1 MQMLKHQFA
10 VKSMTPKTTQ
20 YSRISQVPQEEKG
33 MAMVMAL
40 LMGVALLAGATGLM
54 IRQMMARKLG
64 AAESYSQLAESAA
77 LNGLNRIISDLNK
90 DDRDNYTGFL
100 LTLRNDHEQWG
111 WSSPNMPSTADT
123 SGTQLVELCTPV
135 DRFISAYRQGTEG
148 EAAIIPINTTNIRAD
163 GIQEGIQVG
172 YRLRSYNTT
181 ATGGNGE
188 GSFYVEGIVRRGES
202 VLARALLKRALFI
215 SSRVAGAGDWAVM
228 SGHNLR
234 LNDTT
239 INGPGNIFYLT
250 NTPDDYAANAYS
262 SKCFG
267 SLQDDVGT
275 SNSDL
280 AGPSQKNQI
289 WPINIDETKR
299 GVSGLPPTNLFEKER
314 QDDTTKNSNGGTIR
328 IWSFD
333 DSEPAPADHDGDG
346 LNDLEPDGLTEIL
359 YPALPC
365 GEAVCVRDADDT
377 RAEDF
382 RTLAEEGINLNSSTS
397 TITLSKDI
405 LCRNSEAF
413 DCHVY
418 LDHVNLSETKLHL
431 ETSDARSIVLH
442 LDQPVSYPTNL
453 SLSQAITMRG
463 SAELCGVN
471 NGSSSCNSKPEQL
484 VIIASAGTAPSTDA
498 CGRKAQSVSF
508 TGATLPNALMYL
520 PTGIVRP
527 NDATLTGLVWA
538 SSICVLDDDNRAA
551 SFTLNTEQNGVSVV
565 QKANDL
571 WGWSERFNYPGYG
584 RMVTRAIRGTSL
596 DIFERW

>member
-1 MQMLKHQFA
+1 MKRI
-10 VKSMTPKTTQ
+10 TTKAAQ
-20 YSRISQVPQEEKG
+20 VSRFPEHEQG
-33 MAMVMAL
+33 MAMIMAL
-40 LMGVALLAGATGLM
+40 LMGVVLLAGTTGLM
-54 IRQMMARKLG
+54 IRQIMARKLG
-64 AAESYSQLAESAA
+64 AAESYNQLAESAA

-100 LTLRNDHEQWG
+100 LTLRNDKEQWG
-111 WSSPNMPSTADT
+111 WSFPNMPASADS

-135 DRFISAYRQGTEG
+135 DRFVSAYPQGTEG
-148 EAAIIPINTTNIRAD
+148 EAEIIPINTSNIRAD
-163 GIQEGIQVG
+163 GITEEIQVG

-181 ATGGNGE
+181 ASDGNGE
-188 GSFYVEGIVRRGES
+188 GSFYVEGIVRRGEN

-215 SSRVAGAGDWAVM
+215 SSRVAGAGDWAVV
-228 SGHNLR
+228 SGQNLR

-239 INGPGNIFYLT
+239 IEGPGNIFYLT
-250 NTPDDYAANAYS
+250 SSPNEYSADFYS
-262 SKCFG
+262 SKCG
-267 SLQDDVGT
+267 NTLLDDVGATNQDLTGT
-275 SNSDL
+275 S
-280 AGPSQKNQI
+280 KENQI

-314 QDDTTKNSNGGTIR
+314 RDDTTNNSNGGTIR

-333 DSEPAPADHDGDG
+333 DSVAPADRDGDG
-346 LNDLEPDGLTEIL
+346 LNDLAPDGTEKL
-359 YPALPC
+359 YPVLPC
-365 GEAVCVRDADDT
+365 GEVICVRDADDT
-377 RAEDF
+377 AAEDF
-382 RTLAEEGINLNSSTS
+382 RTLAEEGISISKSTS
-397 TITLSKDI
+397 SITLSKDI

-418 LDHVNLSETKLHL
+418 IDHVNLSKTELHF

-442 LDQPVSYPTNL
+442 LDQPVSYPTDLN
-453 SLSQAITMRG
+453 LSQAITLNG

-471 NGSSSCNSKPEQL
+471 AGSSSCNNKPEQL
-484 VIIASAGTAPSTDA
+484 VITASTGTAPSTDA

-508 TGATLPNALMYL
+508 TGATLPSALLYL

-527 NDATLTGLVWA
+527 NGATLTGLVWA
-538 SSICVLDDDNRAA
+538 SSICVLDDDNKAA
-551 SFTLNTEQNGVSVV
+551 SFALTTEQNGISVV

>member
-1 MQMLKHQFA
+1 MTRKTNKH
-10 VKSMTPKTTQ
+10 TQ
-20 YSRISQVPQEEKG
+20 KFSIPQQEEG

-40 LMGVALLAGATGLM
+40 LMGVVLLAGTTGLM

-100 LTLRNDHEQWG
+100 LTLRNDPEQWG
-111 WSSPNMPSTADT
+111 WSFPNMPASADS

-135 DRFISAYRQGTEG
+135 DRFISAYPQGTEG
-148 EAAIIPINTTNIRAD
+148 KAGIIPINTSNVRAD
-163 GIQEGIQVG
+163 GIKEEIQVG

-188 GSFYVEGIVRRGES
+188 GSFYVEGIVRRGEN

-250 NTPDDYAANAYS
+250 NSPDDYAANAYS

-267 SLQDDVGT
+267 SLLDDVGT

-280 AGPSQKNQI
+280 AGPSKNNQI
-289 WPINIDETKR
+289 WPINIDESKR

-333 DSEPAPADHDGDG
+333 DSDPAPADRDGDG

-418 LDHVNLSETKLHL
+418 LDHINLSKTKLHL

-442 LDQPVSYPTNL
+442 LDQPVSYPTDL
-453 SLSQAITMRG
+453 SLSQAITLRG

-471 NGSSSCNSKPEQL
+471 SGSSSCNSKPEQL
-484 VIIASAGTAPSTDA
+484 VITASAETAPSTDA

-538 SSICVLDDDNRAA
+538 SSICVLDDDNTEA
-551 SFTLNTEQNGVSVV
+551 SFTLTTEQNGVSVV

>member
-1 MQMLKHQFA
+1 
-10 VKSMTPKTTQ
+10 MTG
-20 YSRISQVPQEEKG
+20 RIRKVSQTSLVPQHEQG

-40 LMGVALLAGATGLM
+40 LMGVVLLAGATGLM

-100 LTLRNDHEQWG
+100 LTLRNDPEQWG
-111 WSSPNMPSTADT
+111 WISPNMPSTADT

-135 DRFISAYRQGTEG
+135 DRFISAYPQGTEG
-148 EAAIIPINTTNIRAD
+148 EAAIIPINTSNVRAD
-163 GIQEGIQVG
+163 GIKEEIQVG

-188 GSFYVEGIVRRGES
+188 GSFYVEGIVRRGEN

-250 NTPDDYAANAYS
+250 KSPDDYAANAYS

-267 SLQDDVGT
+267 SLLDDVGT

-280 AGPSQKNQI
+280 AGPSQNNQI

-333 DSEPAPADHDGDG
+333 DSDPAPADRDGDG
-346 LNDLEPDGLTEIL
+346 LNDLEPDGLTEIR

-377 RAEDF
+377 GAEDF
-382 RTLAEEGINLNSSTS
+382 RTLAEEGINLSSSTS

-418 LDHVNLSETKLHL
+418 LDHVNLSTTKLHL
-431 ETSDARSIVLH
+431 ETSDTRSIVLH

-453 SLSQAITMRG
+453 SLSQAITLRG

-471 NGSSSCNSKPEQL
+471 AGSSSCNSKPEQL
-484 VIIASAGTAPSTDA
+484 VITASAGTAPTTDA
-498 CGRKAQSVSF
+498 CGREAQSVSF
-508 TGATLPNALMYL
+508 TGATLPNALIYL

-538 SSICVLDDDNRAA
+538 SSICVLDDDNTAA
-551 SFTLNTEQNGVSVV
+551 SFTLTTEQNGVSVV

>member
-1 MQMLKHQFA
+1 MKRKAYKPAQF
-10 VKSMTPKTTQ
+10 
-20 YSRISQVPQEEKG
+20 SRFPEQEQG
-33 MAMVMAL
+33 MAMIMAL
-40 LMGVALLAGATGLM
+40 LMGVVLLAGATGLM

-64 AAESYSQLAESAA
+64 AAESYNQLAESAA

-100 LTLRNDHEQWG
+100 LTLRNDPEQWG

-135 DRFISAYRQGTEG
+135 DRFISAYPQGTEG
-148 EAAIIPINTTNIRAD
+148 EAAIIPINTSNVRAD
-163 GIQEGIQVG
+163 GIKEEIQVG

-188 GSFYVEGIVRRGES
+188 GSFYVEGIVRRGENI
-202 VLARALLKRALFI
+202 LARALLKRALFI

-234 LNDTT
+234 LNNTT
-239 INGPGNIFYLT
+239 IIGLGNIFYLT
-250 NTPDDYAANAYS
+250 NSPDEYKADNYS
-262 SKCFG
+262 SRCNKYLRDAVASG
-267 SLQDDVGT
+267 NDDLRGAAEEVEDAEKKKT
-275 SNSDL
+275 INR
-280 AGPSQKNQI
+280 I
-289 WPINIDETKR
+289 WPVNINETKR
-299 GVSGLPPTNLFEKER
+299 GASGLPPTNLFEKDL
-314 QDDTTKNSNGGTIR
+314 QDDMTNNSNGGTIR

-333 DSEPAPADHDGDG
+333 DSDPSPADRDGDG

-365 GEAVCVRDADDT
+365 GEVVCVRDADAT
-377 RAEDF
+377 GAEDF
-382 RTLAEEGINLNSSTS
+382 RTLAEEGINISSTS

-418 LDHVNLSETKLHL
+418 LDHINLSKTKLHL

-453 SLSQAITMRG
+453 SLSQAITLRG
-463 SAELCGVN
+463 SAELCGVKVKD
-471 NGSSSCNSKPEQL
+471 GSSSCNNKPEQL
-484 VIIASAGTAPSTDA
+484 VITASAGTAPSTDA
-498 CGRKAQSVSF
+498 CGRKTQSVNF

-527 NDATLTGLVWA
+527 NNATLTGLVWA
-538 SSICVLDDDNRAA
+538 SSICVLDDDNTAA
-551 SFTLNTEQNGVSVV
+551 SFTLTTEQNGVSVV

>member
-1 MQMLKHQFA
+1 MKKFHVHESEQ
-10 VKSMTPKTTQ
+10 
-20 YSRISQVPQEEKG
+20 G

-40 LMGVALLAGATGLM
+40 LMSVVLLAGATGLM

-90 DDRDNYTGFL
+90 DDRNNYTGFL
-100 LTLRNDHEQWG
+100 LTLRNDSEQWG
-111 WSSPNMPSTADT
+111 WSKPNMPATAYS

-135 DRFISAYRQGTEG
+135 NRFISAYPQGTEG

-163 GIQEGIQVG
+163 GIKEEIQVG

-188 GSFYVEGIVRRGES
+188 GSFYVEGIVRRGEN

-215 SSRVAGAGDWAVM
+215 SSRVAGAEDWAVM

-250 NTPDDYAANAYS
+250 KSPDDYAANAYS
-262 SKCFG
+262 SKCFE
-267 SLQDDVGT
+267 SLLDDVGT

-280 AGPSQKNQI
+280 AGPSQNNQI

-299 GVSGLPPTNLFEKER
+299 GISGLPPTNLFEKER
-314 QDDTTKNSNGGTIR
+314 QNDVSKNSNSGAIR

-333 DSEPAPADHDGDG
+333 DSDPAPADRDGDG

-418 LDHVNLSETKLHL
+418 LDHINLSKTKLHL

-442 LDQPVSYPTNL
+442 LDQPVSYPTDL
-453 SLSQAITMRG
+453 SLSQAITLDG

-471 NGSSSCNSKPEQL
+471 AGSSSCNSKPEQL
-484 VIIASAGTAPSTDA
+484 VITASAGTAPSTDA
-498 CGRKAQSVSF
+498 CGREAQSVRF
-508 TGATLPNALMYL
+508 TGTTLPNALMYL

-527 NDATLTGLVWA
+527 NNATLTGLVWA
-538 SSICVLDDDNRAA
+538 SSICVLDDDNTET
-551 SFTLNTEQNGVSVV
+551 SFTLTTEQNGVSVV

-596 DIFERW
+596 DIFKRW

>member
-1 MQMLKHQFA
+1 MKKFVAHESEQ
-10 VKSMTPKTTQ
+10 
-20 YSRISQVPQEEKG
+20 G

-40 LMGVALLAGATGLM
+40 LMGVVLLAGATGLM

-100 LTLRNDHEQWG
+100 LTLRNDPEQWG
-111 WSSPNMPSTADT
+111 WSSPNMPESADS

-135 DRFISAYRQGTEG
+135 DRFISAYPQGIEG
-148 EAAIIPINTTNIRAD
+148 EAEIIPINSSNVRAD
-163 GIQEGIQVG
+163 GIKEKIQVG

-188 GSFYVEGIVRRGES
+188 GSFYVEGIVRRGEN

-215 SSRVAGAGDWAVM
+215 SSRVAGAGDWAVI

-250 NTPDDYAANAYS
+250 KSPDEYSADFYS
-262 SKCFG
+262 SKCR
-267 SLQDDVGT
+267 STLLDDVGAT
-275 SNSDL
+275 NQDL
-280 AGPSQKNQI
+280 AGASKENQI

-333 DSEPAPADHDGDG
+333 DSDPAPADRDGDG
-346 LNDLEPDGLTEIL
+346 LNDLAADGLTEIL

-365 GEAVCVRDADDT
+365 GEAICVRDADDT

-418 LDHVNLSETKLHL
+418 LDHVNLSTTKLHL
-431 ETSDARSIVLH
+431 ETSDTRSIVLH

-453 SLSQAITMRG
+453 SLSQAITLRG

-471 NGSSSCNSKPEQL
+471 AGSSSCNSKPEQL
-484 VIIASAGTAPSTDA
+484 VITASAGTAPTTDA
-498 CGRKAQSVSF
+498 CGREAQSVRF
-508 TGATLPNALMYL
+508 TGATLPNALIYL

-538 SSICVLDDDNRAA
+538 SSICVLDDDNTAA
-551 SFTLNTEQNGVSVV
+551 SFTLTTEQNGVSVV

>member
-1 MQMLKHQFA
+1 M
-10 VKSMTPKTTQ
+10 KSKI
-20 YSRISQVPQEEKG
+20 ISTKNLLLFPDQEKG

-40 LMGVALLAGATGLM
+40 LMSVVLLAGATGLM

-100 LTLRNDHEQWG
+100 LTLRNDPEQWG
-111 WSSPNMPSTADT
+111 WSSPNRPASADS

-135 DRFISAYRQGTEG
+135 ERFISAYPQGTKG
-148 EAAIIPINTTNIRAD
+148 EAAIIPINTSNVRAD
-163 GIQEGIQVG
+163 GIEEEIEVG

-188 GSFYVEGIVRRGES
+188 GSFYVEGIVRRGEN

-215 SSRVAGAGDWAVM
+215 SSRVAGAGDWAVL

-250 NTPDDYAANAYS
+250 KSPDEYS
-262 SKCFG
+262 ADFYSTKCG
-267 SLQDDVGT
+267 SRLLDDVGATNQDLEGT
-275 SNSDL
+275 SNN
-280 AGPSQKNQI
+280 NQI

-333 DSEPAPADHDGDG
+333 DSDPAPADRDGDG

-365 GEAVCVRDADDT
+365 GEVVCVRDADDT
-377 RAEDF
+377 SAEDF
-382 RTLAEEGINLNSSTS
+382 RTLADEGVNLNSSTS

-418 LDHVNLSETKLHL
+418 LDHVNLSKTKLHL
-431 ETSDARSIVLH
+431 ETSDERSIVLH
-442 LDQPVSYPTNL
+442 LDQPVSYPTDL
-453 SLSQAITMRG
+453 SLSQAITLRG

-471 NGSSSCNSKPEQL
+471 AGSSSCNSKPEQL
-484 VIIASAGTAPSTDA
+484 VITASAGTAPDTDA

-508 TGATLPNALMYL
+508 TGTSLPSALMYL

-538 SSICVLDDDNRAA
+538 SSICVLDDDNTAA
-551 SFTLNTEQNGVSVV
+551 SFTLTTEQNGVSVV

>member
-1 MQMLKHQFA
+1 MKRKAYKPPQ
-10 VKSMTPKTTQ
+10 S
-20 YSRISQVPQEEKG
+20 SRFPEQEQG
-33 MAMVMAL
+33 MAMIMAL
-40 LMGVALLAGATGLM
+40 LMGVVLLAGATGLM

-90 DDRDNYTGFL
+90 DDRGNYTGFL
-100 LTLRNDHEQWG
+100 LTLRNDPEQWG

-123 SGTQLVELCTPV
+123 SGTQLVELCTPI
-135 DRFISAYRQGTEG
+135 DRFISAYPQGTTG
-148 EAAIIPINTTNIRAD
+148 EAAIIPINTSNVRAD
-163 GIQEGIQVG
+163 GIKEEIQVG

-188 GSFYVEGIVRRGES
+188 GSFYVEGIVRRGEN

-239 INGPGNIFYLT
+239 INGRGNIFYLT
-250 NTPDDYAANAYS
+250 NSPDEYKANNYS
-262 SKCFG
+262 SRCYSYLKNAVA
-267 SLQDDVGT
+267 S
-275 SNSDL
+275 SNNDL
-280 AGPSQKNQI
+280 IGAAEEVEIENEKISKNRI
-289 WPINIDETKR
+289 WPINIDEKKR
-299 GVSGLPPTNLFEKER
+299 GVSGLPPTNLFEKDR
-314 QDDTTKNSNGGTIR
+314 QNDTAQNSNGETIR

-333 DSEPAPADHDGDG
+333 DSDPAPADRDGDG

-365 GEAVCVRDADDT
+365 GEVICVRDADVT
-377 RAEDF
+377 GAEDF
-382 RTLAEEGINLNSSTS
+382 RTLAEEGVNISSSTS

-418 LDHVNLSETKLHL
+418 LDHINLSKTKLHL

-453 SLSQAITMRG
+453 SLSQAITLRG
-463 SAELCGVN
+463 TAELCGVN
-471 NGSSSCNSKPEQL
+471 GSSSSCNSKAEQL
-484 VIIASAGTAPSTDA
+484 VITASAGTAPSTDA

-527 NDATLTGLVWA
+527 NNATLTGLVWA
-538 SSICVLDDDNRAA
+538 SSICVLNDDNTAA
-551 SFTLNTEQNGVSVV
+551 SFTLTTEQNGVSVV